1 MFDISAFRDSQR
13 FCVLSIFKRLT
24 GLYYDHEIEF
34 HINCLSS
41 VEWLSSRMQ
50 RSIMIMTLFIIHKR
64 ILYFQKLIS
73 AIFQS
78 ESQISGGAVSR
89 ISSNG
94 VGLFFSLLSPVLRLP
109 GELHIHF
116 GNFFQRSNTYLHRAK
131 ISVFVGTELRFERC
145 WRKKKNHYRLSYVSN
160 GVCVC
165 VCYVEYLCA
174 SFFQLT
180 QKMRWTNVDHINL
193 CRTCR

>member
-1 MFDISAFRDSQR
+1 MNVWHFCISRYTAILCTLDIQALNWF
-13 FCVLSIFKRLT
+13 VLRSRNGIP
-24 GLYYDHEIEF
+24 
-34 HINCLSS
+34 INCLSS

-165 VCYVEYLCA
+165 VCVLCWVPLRFIF
-174 SFFQLT
+174 ST
-180 QKMRWTNVDHINL
+180 DPENEMNE
-193 CRTCR
+193 CRSYKSV